1 MSSQA
6 TPLLL
11 ILPTGAHALVAGSR
25 PARYVGWQGSVEIPE
40 DLVRAGFF
48 WHGSWL
54 TDGTAVLFSGD
65 YGIPGIF
72 DAARRARQP
81 AITQLTFFDLAA

>member
-1 MSSQA
+1 MT

-11 ILPTGAHALVAGSR
+11 LLPGGEHRLIPGSR
-25 PARYVGWQGSVEIPE
+25 PARYVGWEGSVEIPP
-40 DLVRAGFF
+40 DLARAGFF

-54 TDGTAVLFSGD
+54 TDGAVVLFSGD
-65 YGIPGIF
+65 HGVPGVF
-72 DAARRARQP
+72 EAARRLGQP